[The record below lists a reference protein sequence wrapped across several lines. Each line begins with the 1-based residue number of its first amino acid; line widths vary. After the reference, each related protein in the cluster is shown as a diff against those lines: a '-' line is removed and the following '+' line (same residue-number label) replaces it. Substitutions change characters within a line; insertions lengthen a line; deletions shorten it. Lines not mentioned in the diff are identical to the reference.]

1 VIPGALP
8 LALGLAVAVAY
19 DLTQRR
25 IPNWLSA
32 GLLLAGVLSGL
43 LTAGLAGAGA
53 SLAGAVCGLGL
64 FLIPFSLRWMGG
76 GDVKLLAAIGA
87 HVGPWQV
94 PWVALLAAVGGG
106 VWAIGILLR
115 APALR
120 REVGAGLASGLLL
133 GRMPE
138 TPLRPRAQ
146 RVPLAVPLALATL
159 GLIAFHGIHG

>member
-1 VIPGALP
+1 MPAAIPLV
-8 LALGLAVAVAY
+8 LGLAVAVAY

-32 GLLLAGVLSGL
+32 GLLVAGVVSGFFA
-43 LTAGLAGAGA
+43 AGVAGAGT
-53 SLAGAVCGLGL
+53 SLVGAVFGLGL
-64 FLIPFSLRWMGG
+64 FMIPFALRWMGG

-106 VWAIGILLR
+106 LWAIGLLFR

-120 REVGAGLASGLLL
+120 REVGANLASGLLL
-133 GRMPE
+133 GRMPDV
-138 TPLRPRAQ
+138 PRRARPQ
-146 RVPLAVPLALATL
+146 RVPLAVPLALSTL
-159 GLIAFHGIHG
+159 GILAYHGLHG